1 MRRRGGAMNG
11 FWQTLR
17 REFDGQQRLA
27 ALLVNLVWALIAVCI
42 ISLIARVLRNVVR
55 RGMARARVPHNVVQ
69 LASNGVTLVSVIVM
83 IAVLLSIFGVPST
96 AVVTAF
102 SLATAGIALSFQEVL
117 KNLIAGIYLLVEHPF
132 TVGDYVRVRD
142 VEGAVEA
149 VNVRTTALRTNEG
162 VIVMVPN
169 NIIFT
174 DIVQNRTVSGVRH
187 SALTLANLAGDPD
200 AISEQALTALK
211 PLQLLSV
218 PAPQTQLLGVKDGT
232 AEIQVEFWYDNAY
245 PDLNRRAIAA
255 LRMAFPDA
263 SISSTKAA

>member
-1 MRRRGGAMNG
+1 MNG

-27 ALLVNLVWALIAVCI
+27 ALLVDLVWALIAVCI
-42 ISLIARVLRNVVR
+42 ISLVARVLRNVVR
-55 RGMARARVPHNVVQ
+55 RGMTRAHVPHNVVQ

-132 TVGDYVRVRD
+132 TVGDHVRVRD

-162 VIVMVPN
+162 TIVMVPN

-187 SALTLANLAGDPD
+187 GALTLANLAGDPD
-200 AISEQALTALK
+200 AISTQALDALK

-218 PAPQTQLLGVKDGT
+218 PAPQTQLLSVKDGT
-232 AEIQVEFWYDNAY
+232 AEMQIEFWYDNAY
-245 PDLNRRAIAA
+245 PDLNLRAIAA
-255 LRMAFPDA
+255 LRAAFPEA
-263 SISSTKAA
+263 AISSTKAA